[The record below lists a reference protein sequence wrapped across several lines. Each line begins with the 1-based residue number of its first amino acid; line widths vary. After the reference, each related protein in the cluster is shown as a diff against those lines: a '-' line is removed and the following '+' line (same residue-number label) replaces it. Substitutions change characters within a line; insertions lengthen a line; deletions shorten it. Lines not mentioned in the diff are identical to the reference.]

1 MPKMAI
7 FTQEIENVRKVKDIE
22 NLMHKQMLKRG
33 KNCAVCMQGTGGHG
47 SRSVM

>member
-1 MPKMAI
+1 MPKIAI
-7 FTQEIENVRKVKDIE
+7 FTQEIENVRKVEDIE